1 MGFLFKQ
8 KSNDKEGK
16 ISSQTFNSD
25 VYFKDVAN
33 FYHLMGD
40 DEFVIRVGDEE
51 IAVGNEGKK
60 LIALYI
66 AASMPGTDEIV
77 MNRINSFPALKTFY
91 STFINCAT
99 GSVARDDAARD
110 AAVSGIISQNF
121 SDLLNDRENKFCRMR
136 KYDVPAL
143 IAMQTMRVAEANE
156 VNPLYW
162 ICKTSDIV
170 NDTNFSEE
178 FVDNISW
185 IYNEAVT
192 RRCLVAKKPLNHSN
206 IEEMVSSEYNSS
218 EATLDVRLKEFD
230 KKEEKRKLDEAEQ
243 RKKSAE
249 KIAAIE
255 RDGRE
260 TRAVYER
267 TINQPLARKMENVA
281 RALGINLYQSS
292 SDTTGFRPGTSDLG
306 EMGKMFGDKSIG
318 DTSKSDDKGRH
329 L

>member
-33 FYHLMGD
+33 FYHMMGD

-66 AASMPGTDEIV
+66 AASLNGTDEIV
-77 MNRINSFPALKTFY
+77 MNRIKSFSAFETF
-91 STFINCAT
+91 SLTFMKCAT
-99 GSVARDDAARD
+99 RSVARDDAARD

-121 SDLLNDRENKFCRMR
+121 SDLLNDRENKFCRIR

-162 ICKTSDIV
+162 ICKASDIV

-218 EATLDVRLKEFD
+218 EATLDVRLKESF
-230 KKEEKRKLDEAEQ
+230 KRQEERERAEAEQ
-243 RKKSAE
+243 RKKSYE
-249 KIAAIE
+249 MIAAIE
-255 RDGRE
+255 REGRE
-260 TRAVYER
+260 TRAVYQR
-267 TINQPLARKMENVA
+267 TINQSNVA
-281 RALGINLYQSS
+281 RLDKRLTQQGY
-292 SDTTGFRPGTSDLG
+292 DTSKFRTGAGFRPGTSDSSEL
-306 EMGKMFGDKSIG
+306 GKMFGDKSIG
-318 DTSKSDDKGRH
+318 DASKSDDKGRH

>member
-40 DEFVIRVGDEE
+40 DEFVIRVGDEK

-77 MNRINSFPALKTFY
+77 MDRINSFPALKTFH
-91 STFINCAT
+91 STFIKCAT
-99 GSVARDDAARD
+99 GFVARD

-170 NDTNFSEE
+170 NGTNFSEE

-218 EATLDVRLKEFD
+218 EATLGVRLKELFR
-230 KKEEKRKLDEAEQ
+230 KEDERKQAEAEQ

-249 KIAAIE
+249 TIATIE
-255 RDGRE
+255 REGRQE
-260 TRAVYER
+260 RAEYER
-267 TINQPLARKMENVA
+267 ILNQPIARKIENVA
-281 RALGINLYQSS
+281 RAAGINLYQSS

-318 DTSKSDDKGRH
+318 DTSKSDDKGRY